1 MELYIQ
7 SIYILYKK
15 ILTLIMSEF
24 TTSYSTQNNLLLV
37 KLMEFY
43 KKDNH
48 LDNMLNIINGES
60 TTSLRIVDWFATNY
74 AKKYYTVYRLKK
86 NNQRF
91 KVYVDYK
98 LKLKAYSKNGLI
110 LFVVGN
116 VSPFLIQP

>member
-98 LKLKAYSKNGLI
+98 LKLKAYSKKRFDP
-110 LFVVGN
+110 FVVGN